1 MTERSPNADRLSVPY
16 TPPSP
21 TYIPV
26 DSMAKIVKDLA
37 YQVYFAD
44 PQSTDEIENNVRS
57 LFRVSSLNGVNS
69 YLSYLY
75 FYLCFIA
82 SQRVVTE

>member
-57 LFRVSSLNGVNS
+57 LFRVSSLMMLTLISVICIS
-69 YLSYLY
+69 TPAL
-75 FYLCFIA
+75 
-82 SQRVVTE
+82 